1 MSNKNY
7 NKAKVLIVGAG
18 PAGLAT
24 AIQLKALRPET
35 EICVIEK
42 GAELGNHNLSGA
54 VLEAE
59 PLHTLLN
66 SAVPGWQENAEA
78 KEVLA
83 SKINKDNI
91 MFFLGRKISF
101 NIFFAVR
108 LAKMLRLGFG
118 QMLHNGD
125 YSVSISRFT
134 KWLGRLAK
142 GLGVEVLT
150 GFAAEDIILAPLDGS
165 NVGQKAS
172 ISEKHLTGRDES
184 NSMAPAVLLRRSEA
198 MGVKLVDQGLD
209 KDGNRQPNFVEGE
222 TINAS
227 FVVLAEG
234 CDGLLTE
241 KFIEK
246 AGLRRQSPQLYSVGV
261 KELIKVSGEQYNK
274 FSCGRVVHAMGF
286 PLWTPV
292 LGPGM
297 FGGGIVYAGVKEH
310 LSVGII
316 VGADWKYCD
325 FNPQDALS
333 NFKEHRFVKQFI
345 EGGTVVEAGAKMIP
359 EGGYH
364 AIPRDPETGTI
375 GKGNVLILGDSAGFV
390 NMLKIKGLHNAIDSG
405 MQAAKAIT
413 ETFDNREMAALRY
426 TELIDKSNIAREM
439 KSAMNFRQAI
449 AKFGPLQGMPLSVFG
464 RLLPKFKIEKDYEA
478 MTTARYRLRGSR
490 EFDKDTFTATAATEH
505 REEQP
510 SHLTILDSA
519 ICKTK
524 CTPQLNSPCIT
535 FCPAGVY
542 ETIHD
547 EVKPANPSNCLHCKS
562 CQRKCPFDNIRWT
575 VPEGG
580 GGPRYKRM

>member
-1 MSNKNY
+1 MSNNNY
-7 NKAKVLIVGAG
+7 NKVEVLIVGAG

-24 AIQLKALRPET
+24 AIQLKALRPQT
-35 EICVIEK
+35 EVGVIEK
-42 GAELGNHNLSGA
+42 AADLGNHNLSGA

-66 SAVPGWQENAEA
+66 SAVPGWRESEEA
-78 KEVLA
+78 KAVLA
-83 SKINKDNI
+83 SKIDKDDI
-91 MFFLGRKISF
+91 LFLLGRKVSF

-118 QMLHNGD
+118 QMIHKGD
-125 YSVSISRFT
+125 YSVSISRLT
-134 KWLGRLAK
+134 KWLGQIAK
-142 GLGVEVLT
+142 ELGVEVLT
-150 GFAAEDIILAPLDGS
+150 GFAAEDIVL
-165 NVGQKAS
+165 
-172 ISEKHLTGRDES
+172 DES
-184 NSMAPAVLLRRSEA
+184 NGTAPAVLLGKSEA
-198 MGVKLVDQGLD
+198 AGVKLVDQGLD
-209 KDGNRQPNFVEGE
+209 REGNKQPNYVEGE

-246 AGLRRQSPQLYSVGV
+246 AGLQRQSPQLYSAGV
-261 KELIKVSGEQYNK
+261 KELIKVSSEQYNK
-274 FSCGRVVHAMGF
+274 FTSGRVVHAMGF

-297 FGGGIVYAGVKEH
+297 FGGGIVYAGVQDH
-310 LSVGII
+310 LSVGTI
-316 VGADWKYCD
+316 VGLDWKYCD
-325 FNPQDALS
+325 FNPQDALT
-333 NFKEHRFVKQFI
+333 NFKEHRFVKRFI

-359 EGGYH
+359 EGGYY
-364 AIPRDPETGTI
+364 AIPRDLQTGTI

-405 MQAAKAIT
+405 MQAAKAIA
-413 ETFDNREMAALRY
+413 ETFESPGSAALRY
-426 TELIDKSNIAREM
+426 TGLIDQSNVGREM
-439 KSAMNFRQAI
+439 RSAMNFRQAI
-449 AKFGPLQGMPLSVFG
+449 AKFGPLQGMPLSVLAS
-464 RLLPKFKIEKDYEA
+464 LLPKFEVERDYKA
-478 MTTARYRLRGSR
+478 MTTARYRFKGNQ
-490 EFDKDTFTATAATEH
+490 EFDKDTFTAMAATEH

-519 ICKTK
+519 VCKTK
-524 CTPQLNSPCIT
+524 CTPRFNSPCIT

-542 ETIHD
+542 ETVHD
-547 EVKPANPSNCLHCKS
+547 EVKPANPSNCLHCKT
-562 CQRKCPFDNIRWT
+562 CQRKCPYDNIRWT